1 MPSSGGNHTLVFSFS
16 NDVVAGS
23 ASVTTGV
30 GTIAGSPTFSGNTMT
45 VNVTGVADV
54 QRIGVTLSGVTD
66 SFAQVLPDVTVS
78 MNLLVGDTNG
88 NKTVNA
94 TDVGQT
100 KASSGTAV
108 TSANFRQD
116 VTPNGSITASDLGL
130 VKSRAGASVP

>member
-1 MPSSGGNHTLVFSFS
+1 V
-16 NDVVAGS
+16 GS
-23 ASVTTGV
+23 V
-30 GTIAGSPTFSGNTMT
+30 AGSPTFSGNTMT
-45 VNVTGVADV
+45 VNVAGVADV

-78 MNLLVGDTNG
+78 MNLLTGDTNG

-130 VKSRAGASVP
+130 VKSRAGATVP